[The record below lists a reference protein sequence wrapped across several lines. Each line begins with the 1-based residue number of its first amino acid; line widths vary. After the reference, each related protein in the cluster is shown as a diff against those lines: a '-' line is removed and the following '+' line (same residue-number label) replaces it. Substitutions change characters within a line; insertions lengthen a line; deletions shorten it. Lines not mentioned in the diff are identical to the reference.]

1 MKGGSMRR
9 GRSRCCSKI
18 GPSRRAHRSIA
29 VLRSREAKSRDQRD
43 SSLFAGSAPDVLAK
57 RSRR

>member
-1 MKGGSMRR
+1 MRR
-9 GRSRCCSKI
+9 GRSRCTTKR

-43 SSLFAGSAPDVLAK
+43 SPLFAGIAPKDVLAK